1 MSSDI
6 LFSLANSHNLPDTRH
21 ILEDTCLVDRQPEP
35 PVHIGSKS
43 SNTSKNWIHTHD
55 FTNLAH

>member
-1 MSSDI
+1 MSCDI
-6 LFSLANSHNLPDTRH
+6 LFSLADSHNLQ
-21 ILEDTCLVDRQPEP
+21 DTCLVDRQPEP

-43 SNTSKNWIHTHD
+43 SNTSKNWMHTHD